1 MTFSELGLSPAL
13 IQAVD
18 ALGFQQPT
26 PVQEAAI
33 PFLLDEQGDLMAL
46 AQTGTGKTAA
56 FGFPLLHFLS
66 SSANSKD
73 NNTTRALL
81 LAPTRELC
89 LQIANDLKQYAR
101 FLPKIHIVAVY
112 GGEDIRKQL
121 MQLDRPPQI
130 IVATPGRLLDLLRRG
145 KVSLAS
151 IEYLVLD
158 EADEM
163 LNMGFQEDIETIL
176 RQLPEEHR
184 TMLFSATMPREIA
197 QIGKQYMH
205 NAHEIQI
212 GERNAGTEN
221 VEHIYYV
228 CRASDRYLT
237 LKRIVD
243 YNPEIYGIIF
253 CRTKADTQEVA
264 EKLIKDGY
272 NADALH
278 GDLTQVARDNVM
290 QRFRLRAVRLLVATD
305 VAARGL
311 DVNCLT
317 HVINYQLPD
326 DPEVYTH
333 RSGRTGRAQQRGIS
347 ISILHQRETR
357 RIRNLERMLH
367 REFHYQPIPSA
378 MDVCKKQ
385 LFYQVSKLQ
394 TVDTDLLNNSDLTAS
409 VIEEAM
415 KVLDYLPKEELL
427 KRFLALEF
435 NRFLSYYKDAKDLN
449 VEKPAQEK
457 KNNRSKG
464 QKAAETQ
471 GKSRMIRLK
480 INVGKRDGMSPKRFL
495 GLINEVTHDR
505 SIHVGNIDIAQ
516 NFTFFDIFPDQRR
529 KLEKGFA
536 VYEDLF
542 IQEVKGKRA
551 VKRG

>member
-1 MTFSELGLSPAL
+1 MTFSELSLSAPL
-13 IQAVD
+13 INAAA

-33 PFLLDEQGDLMAL
+33 PFLLHEKDDLMAL

-56 FGFPLLHFLS
+56 FGFPLLHFLTANTGNLTS
-66 SSANSKD
+66 S
-73 NNTTRALL
+73 TRALL

-89 LQIANDLKQYAR
+89 LQIAGDLKQYAQ
-101 FLPKIHIVAVY
+101 FLPQVRIVAVY

-121 MQLDRPPQI
+121 MLLDKTPHI
-130 IVATPGRLLDLLRRG
+130 IVATPGRLLDLMRRG
-145 KVSLAS
+145 KVKLSDV
-151 IEYLVLD
+151 EYLVLD

-176 RQLPEEHR
+176 QAVPENRR

-197 QIGKQYMH
+197 QIGKQYMR
-205 NAHEIQI
+205 NVHEIQI
-212 GERNAGTEN
+212 GKRNAGTEN

-228 CRASDRYLT
+228 CRAQERYLV
-237 LKRIVD
+237 LKRIID
-243 YNPEIYGIIF
+243 YNPDIYGIIF

-278 GDLTQVARDNVM
+278 GDLTQSARDNVM
-290 QRFRLRAVRLLVATD
+290 QRFRLKAVRLLVATD
-305 VAARGL
+305 VAARGI

-333 RSGRTGRAQQRGIS
+333 RSGRTGRAQQKGIS

-357 RIRNLERMLH
+357 RIHNLEKMLH
-367 REFHYQPIPSA
+367 REFHYQPIPLPI
-378 MDVCKKQ
+378 DVCKKQ

-394 TVDTDLLNNSDLTAS
+394 KVDTNMLNTSDFTAE
-409 VIEEAM
+409 VLGEAI
-415 KVLDYLPKEELL
+415 KVLSYLSREELL
-427 KRFLALEF
+427 THFLALEF

-449 VEKPAQEK
+449 VEKPTQKYRDERK
-457 KNNRSKG
+457 TNKRENEHPGKN
-464 QKAAETQ
+464 
-471 GKSRMIRLK
+471 RMVRLK

-495 GLINEVTHDR
+495 GLVNEVTHDR
-505 SIHVGNIDIAQ
+505 SIHIGNIDIAQ
-516 NFTFFDIFPDQRR
+516 NFTFFDVFPDQRR
-529 KLEKGFA
+529 KLENGFA

-542 IQEVKGKRA
+542 IQEVKGRRA
-551 VKRG
+551 EKH

>member
-1 MTFSELGLSPAL
+1 MTFSELGLSAPLLKA
-13 IQAVD
+13 AE
-18 ALGFQQPT
+18 ALGYEHPT
-26 PVQEAAI
+26 PVQAAAI
-33 PFLLDEQGDLMAL
+33 PFLLNEQGDLMAL

-56 FGFPLLHFLS
+56 FGFPLLHFLIAS
-66 SSANSKD
+66 PAPKEKI
-73 NNTTRALL
+73 TTRALL

-89 LQIANDLKQYAR
+89 LQIASDLKQYAQ
-101 FLPKIHIVAVY
+101 FLPQVRIVAVY

-121 MQLDRPPQI
+121 MQLDKTPQI
-130 IVATPGRLLDLLRRG
+130 IVATPGRLLDLLRRK
-145 KVSLAS
+145 KVALHNVDF
-151 IEYLVLD
+151 LVLD

-176 RQLPEEHR
+176 SELPDERR

-197 QIGKQYMH
+197 AISKQYMH

-221 VEHIYYV
+221 VEHICYM
-228 CRASDRYLT
+228 CRAQDRYLV

-311 DVNCLT
+311 DVDSLT
-317 HVINYQLPD
+317 HVINYALPD
-326 DPEVYTH
+326 DPEIYTH
-333 RSGRTGRAQQRGIS
+333 RSGRTGRAQQKGIS
-347 ISILHQRETR
+347 ICIIHQRETR
-357 RIRNLERMLH
+357 RIQNLERMLH
-367 REFHYQPIPSA
+367 REFHYLPIPSA
-378 MDVCKKQ
+378 TEVCKKQ

-394 TVDTDLLNNSDLTAS
+394 KADTDLLNTSDITAS
-409 VIEEAM
+409 VLEEAM

-449 VEKPAQEK
+449 VEKPQPRKKGEK
-457 KNNRSKG
+457 RKEERNSEG
-464 QKAAETQ
+464 QQ
-471 GKSRMIRLK
+471 RNSRMVRLK

-495 GLINEVTHDR
+495 GLVNEVTHDR
-505 SIHVGNIDIAQ
+505 SIHIGNIDIAP
-516 NFTFFDIFPDQRR
+516 NFTFFDVFPDQRR

-536 VYEDLF
+536 IYEDLF
-542 IQEVKGKRA
+542 VQEVKGKRA
-551 VKRG
+551 GKK

>member
-1 MTFSELGLSPAL
+1 MTFSELGISQPL
-13 IQAVD
+13 IKAAT
-18 ALGFQQPT
+18 ALGFEQPT

-33 PFLLDEQGDLMAL
+33 PFLLNEQGDLMAL

-66 SSANSKD
+66 EKE
-73 NNTTRALL
+73 TTNQTHALL

-89 LQIANDLKQYAR
+89 LQIASDLKHYAQY
-101 FLPKIHIVAVY
+101 LPQIRIVAVY

-121 MQLDRPPQI
+121 MLLDKTPQI
-130 IVATPGRLLDLLRRG
+130 IVATPGRLLDLMRRG
-145 KVSLAS
+145 KIVLSNV
-151 IEYLVLD
+151 EYLVLD

-176 RQLPEEHR
+176 QEVPEQRR

-197 QIGKQYMH
+197 QISKRYMH
-205 NAHEIQI
+205 DAHEIQI

-228 CRASDRYLT
+228 CRAQDRYLV

-243 YNPEIYGIIF
+243 YNPDIYGIVF
-253 CRTKADTQEVA
+253 CRTKADTQDVA
-264 EKLIKDGY
+264 ERLIKDGY

-333 RSGRTGRAQQRGIS
+333 RSGRTGRAQQKGIS

-357 RIRNLERMLH
+357 RIHNLEKMLH
-367 REFHYQPIPSA
+367 REFHYQAIPSA
-378 MDVCKKQ
+378 TDVCKKQ
-385 LFYQVSKLQ
+385 LFYQVGKLQ
-394 TVDTDLLNNSDLTAS
+394 HADTDLLNNSDFTAEVLT
-409 VIEEAM
+409 EAM

-435 NRFLSYYKDAKDLN
+435 NRFLSYYKDAQDLN
-449 VEKPAQEK
+449 VEKPNTQHRDDRQRGK
-457 KNNRSKG
+457 RD
-464 QKAAETQ
+464 AEP
-471 GKSRMIRLK
+471 KSNGRMIRLK

-495 GLINEVTHDR
+495 GLVNEVTHDR
-505 SIHVGNIDIAQ
+505 AIHIGNIDIAP
-516 NFTFFDIFPDQRR
+516 NYTFFDVYPDQRR

-536 VYEDLF
+536 IYEDLF
-542 IQEVKGKRA
+542 IQEVKGKR
-551 VKRG
+551 K